1 MLERSGRACSYQICR
16 RTSMIFLYSDSVQRT
31 DMVQVWYL
39 PGVAKRFGIGH
50 NSRLLSIY
58 YANDYLQ
65 MKVLCAVHSLSIREE
80 ATLR

>member
-1 MLERSGRACSYQICR
+1 MRSLYIDSEQRA
-16 RTSMIFLYSDSVQRT
+16 

-50 NSRLLSIY
+50 NSKPPSIHH
-58 YANDYLQ
+58 ANDDYLQ
-65 MKVLCAVHSLSIREE
+65 MKELCAVLSLSTREE